1 MKKLLKRIAIVI
13 GVLFA
18 LFIALG
24 IYIDATSTPEEKAA
38 RQAKIEAD
46 KAAKEAQK
54 AQEQA
59 EKEAK
64 EKAEADAKAKA
75 EVEKA
80 AKEQATKEELETTT
94 PVNLGIT
101 PKQLGADID
110 RLIKE
115 TVKAD
120 TNLKSVEVDGN
131 IYMFDMGDGAKWY
144 GEIDKTGN
152 AVTST
157 YTIKYNGDEKGETT
171 ALLFFVAATAR
182 SLSPELP
189 KEKTAGEVVV
199 VMNDAMNEFLETSK
213 ASTKTK
219 IVGNVK
225 YIVEVIPEGRM
236 MKISFVHKDH

>member
-1 MKKLLKRIAIVI
+1 MKKIFKIIAAIIGILFVI
-13 GVLFA
+13 GVIGVILE
-18 LFIALG
+18 
-24 IYIDATSTPEEKAA
+24 TPEQKAEREAKAA
-38 RQAKIEAD
+38 TEK
-46 KAAKEAQK
+46 
-54 AQEQA
+54 A
-59 EKEAK
+59 EKETQKAK

-75 EVEKA
+75 EAEQA
-80 AKEQATKEELETTT
+80 AKEQAIKEELETTN

-110 RLIKE
+110 RLLKE
-115 TVKAD
+115 TVGTD

-131 IYMFDMGDGAKWY
+131 IYIFDMGDGAKWY
-144 GEIDKTGN
+144 GDIDKTGN

-189 KEKTAGEVVV
+189 KEKTAGEVVG
-199 VMNDAMNEFLETSK
+199 VMNDAMTEFLETSK
-213 ASTKTK
+213 TSTKTK

-225 YIVEVIPEGRM
+225 YIAEIIPEGRM

>member
-1 MKKLLKRIAIVI
+1 MKKIFKIIAAIIGILFVI
-13 GVLFA
+13 GVIGAILE
-18 LFIALG
+18 
-24 IYIDATSTPEEKAA
+24 TPEQKAEREAKAATEKA
-38 RQAKIEAD
+38 E
-46 KAAKEAQK
+46 KEAQ
-54 AQEQA
+54 QA

-80 AKEQATKEELETTT
+80 AKEQATKEKLETTT

>member
-1 MKKLLKRIAIVI
+1 MKKIFKIIAAIIGILFVI
-13 GVLFA
+13 GVIGAILE
-18 LFIALG
+18 
-24 IYIDATSTPEEKAA
+24 TPEQKAEREAKAA
-38 RQAKIEAD
+38 TEK
-46 KAAKEAQK
+46 
-54 AQEQA
+54 A

-75 EVEKA
+75 EAEQA
-80 AKEQATKEELETTT
+80 AKEQAIKEELETTN
-94 PVNLGIT
+94 PVNLGMT

-110 RLIKE
+110 RLLKE
-115 TVKAD
+115 TVGTD

-131 IYMFDMGDGAKWY
+131 IYVFDMGGGAKWY
-144 GEIDKTGN
+144 GDIDKTGN

-189 KEKTAGEVVV
+189 KEKTAGEVVG
-199 VMNDAMNEFLETSK
+199 VMNDAMTEFLETSK

-225 YIVEVIPEGRM
+225 YIAEIIPEGRM

>member
-1 MKKLLKRIAIVI
+1 MKKIFKIIAAIIGILFVI
-13 GVLFA
+13 GVIGVILE
-18 LFIALG
+18 
-24 IYIDATSTPEEKAA
+24 TPDQKAEREAKAA
-38 RQAKIEAD
+38 TEK
-46 KAAKEAQK
+46 
-54 AQEQA
+54 A
-59 EKEAK
+59 EKETQRAK

-75 EVEKA
+75 EAEQA
-80 AKEQATKEELETTT
+80 AKEQAIKEELETTN

-110 RLIKE
+110 RLLKE
-115 TVKAD
+115 TVGTD
-120 TNLKSVEVDGN
+120 TNLRFVEVDGN
-131 IYMFDMGDGAKWY
+131 IYIFDMGDGAKWY
-144 GEIDKTGN
+144 GDIDKTGN

-189 KEKTAGEVVV
+189 KEKTAGEVVG
-199 VMNDAMNEFLETSK
+199 VMNDAMTEFLETSK

-225 YIVEVIPEGRM
+225 YIAEIIPEGRM

>member
-1 MKKLLKRIAIVI
+1 MKKIFKIIAAIIGILFVI
-13 GVLFA
+13 GVIGVILE
-18 LFIALG
+18 
-24 IYIDATSTPEEKAA
+24 TPDQKAEREAKAA
-38 RQAKIEAD
+38 TEK
-46 KAAKEAQK
+46 
-54 AQEQA
+54 A
-59 EKEAK
+59 EKETQKAK

-75 EVEKA
+75 EA
-80 AKEQATKEELETTT
+80 EQAAEEQAIKEELETTN

-110 RLIKE
+110 RLLKE
-115 TVKAD
+115 TVGTD

-131 IYMFDMGDGAKWY
+131 IYIFDMGDGAKWY
-144 GEIDKTGN
+144 GDIDKTGN

-189 KEKTAGEVVV
+189 KEKTAGEVVG
-199 VMNDAMNEFLETSK
+199 VMNDAMTEFLETSK
-213 ASTKTK
+213 SSTKTK

-225 YIVEVIPEGRM
+225 YIAEIIPEGRM

>member
-1 MKKLLKRIAIVI
+1 MKKIFKIIAAIIGILFVI
-13 GVLFA
+13 GVILE
-18 LFIALG
+18 
-24 IYIDATSTPEEKAA
+24 TPEQKAEREAKAA
-38 RQAKIEAD
+38 TEK
-46 KAAKEAQK
+46 
-54 AQEQA
+54 A
-59 EKEAK
+59 EKETQRAK

-75 EVEKA
+75 EAEQA
-80 AKEQATKEELETTT
+80 AKEQAIKEELETTN

-110 RLIKE
+110 RLLKE
-115 TVKAD
+115 TVGTD
-120 TNLKSVEVDGN
+120 TNLRSVEVDGN
-131 IYMFDMGDGAKWY
+131 IYIFDMGDGAKWY
-144 GEIDKTGN
+144 GDIDKTGN
-152 AVTST
+152 VVTST

-189 KEKTAGEVVV
+189 KEKTAGEVVG
-199 VMNDAMNEFLETSK
+199 VMNDAMTEFLETSK

-225 YIVEVIPEGRM
+225 YIAEIIPEGRM

>member
-1 MKKLLKRIAIVI
+1 MKKIFKIIAAIIGILFVI
-13 GVLFA
+13 GVIGVILE
-18 LFIALG
+18 
-24 IYIDATSTPEEKAA
+24 TPDQKAEREAKAA
-38 RQAKIEAD
+38 TEK
-46 KAAKEAQK
+46 
-54 AQEQA
+54 A
-59 EKEAK
+59 EKETQRAK

-75 EVEKA
+75 EAEQA
-80 AKEQATKEELETTT
+80 AKEQAIKEELETTN

-110 RLIKE
+110 RLLKE
-115 TVKAD
+115 TVGTD
-120 TNLKSVEVDGN
+120 TNLRSVEVDGN
-131 IYMFDMGDGAKWY
+131 IYIFDMGDGAKWY
-144 GEIDKTGN
+144 GDIDKTGN
-152 AVTST
+152 VVTST

-189 KEKTAGEVVV
+189 KEKTAGEVVG
-199 VMNDAMNEFLETSK
+199 VMNDAMTEFLETSK

-225 YIVEVIPEGRM
+225 YIAEIIPEGRM